1 MGEPAAASEG
11 VTLCLKSTQRAE
23 TWGCHSTLTLAGSFR
38 GESGALERRQGPP
51 TDSIPFTTVLS
62 FTGVSPILGILLIL
76 RHISNLGSNTDQT
89 GFVYSSALDPLL
101 TSGWFAAS
109 SPSSPGLFPNYQV
122 GAGMSG
128 GPDISH
134 PPQDPFL
141 TIRWGQECQRERRH
155 VPSSSDRKSVV

>member
-38 GESGALERRQGPP
+38 GESCALERRQGSPA
-51 TDSIPFTTVLS
+51 DSIPFTTVLS
-62 FTGVSPILGILLIL
+62 YTGVSPGP
-76 RHISNLGSNTDQT
+76 RRISNLGSNTDQT

-109 SPSSPGLFPNYQV
+109 APSSPGLFPNYQV

-141 TIRWGQECQRERRH
+141 TVMWEQECQRER
-155 VPSSSDRKSVV
+155 